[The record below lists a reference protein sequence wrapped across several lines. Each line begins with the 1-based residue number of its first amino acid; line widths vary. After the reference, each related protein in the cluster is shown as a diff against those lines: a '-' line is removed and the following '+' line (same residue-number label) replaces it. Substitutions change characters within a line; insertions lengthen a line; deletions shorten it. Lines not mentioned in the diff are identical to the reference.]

1 MSTLPP
7 FFESE
12 LSLLSKETKRNL
24 ASNFIPFHSDPR
36 SEQVQGHHQDKDDR
50 LDVHGSVRDNR
61 VGRVRGRA
69 PMGPPVHPRRIR
81 PRAEEGVVEHQ
92 RAEFQP
98 LRAQDGHQP
107 RPGHGGGDRG
117 EEAALRHMGK
127 HRERGVQDG
136 EHRQGGLHPG
146 KEYSFPKLWKN
157 DKIKN
162 RESR

>member
-1 MSTLPP
+1 
-7 FFESE
+7 
-12 LSLLSKETKRNL
+12 
-24 ASNFIPFHSDPR
+24 
-36 SEQVQGHHQDKDDR
+36 
-50 LDVHGSVRDNR
+50 
-61 VGRVRGRA
+61 
-69 PMGPPVHPRRIR
+69 MGPPVHPRRIR

-146 KEYSFPKLWKN
+146 DGRDPEDPRAVRLRLRATGPGVRQGQGPAAHPLPRVQGRRLVEPGQRPARRTHPSDHLSVGYDTRRL
-157 DKIKN
+157 
-162 RESR
+162 